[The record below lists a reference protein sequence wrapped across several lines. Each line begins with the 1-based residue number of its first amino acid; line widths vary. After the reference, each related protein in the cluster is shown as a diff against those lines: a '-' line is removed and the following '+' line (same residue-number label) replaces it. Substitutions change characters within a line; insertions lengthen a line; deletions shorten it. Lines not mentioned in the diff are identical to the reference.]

1 MNKPDWSTFD
11 ELPEA
16 VREALRNAE
25 HDWPAEVIKAYMERG
40 YDAADL
46 LELIAAL
53 DRRERP
59 KLPARGGTG

>member
-1 MNKPDWSTFD
+1 MNKPDWNTFD

-25 HDWPAEVIKAYMERG
+25 HDWPAEIVTAYMKRG

-46 LELIAAL
+46 VELIEAL

-59 KLPARGGTG
+59 KLSAT